1 MPNLR
6 GFTHRALC
14 FLSLGVVGFA
24 ACSDDATPGQATAAA
39 DAGPLGDAATGSDA
53 TAQGDAP
60 STDNDAGPTTPGHF
74 GTLPVGAALPSDA
87 TCAGLVRKTPEIRA
101 DNAVANAT
109 KGTTPNTAI
118 PRVTGSFVGT
128 TDEILQWVACKWGI
142 DEDIV
147 RAQAAKESY
156 WHQDARGDL
165 NSDQN
170 ACYPPLRGG
179 AQCPESVGLLQVRYL
194 YHLEAFKDG
203 NAVASTSYN
212 ADYAYGVWRS
222 CFEGK
227 EAWLNDYEKGGPYA
241 AGDAKGCLGVWF
253 SGRWRTPD
261 ALDYIKAVEDYMTQ
275 KIWTTAAFI
284 KG

>member
-1 MPNLR
+1 LSVA
-6 GFTHRALC
+6 GALATV
-14 FLSLGVVGFA
+14 LFA
-24 ACSDDATPGQATAAA
+24 ACSDDAAPEQAGPGSDAGTLADGATA
-39 DAGPLGDAATGSDA
+39 SDA
-53 TAQGDAP
+53 TAQD
-60 STDNDAGPTTPGHF
+60 DAGSSNTDTGPSTPGHF

-101 DNAVANAT
+101 DNAVANGT
-109 KGTTPNTAI
+109 KGTAPNKDI

-156 WHQDARGDL
+156 WHQNARGDM
-165 NSDQN
+165 NSDQS

-179 AQCPESVGLLQVRYL
+179 SQCAESVGLLQVRYL

-203 NAVASTSYN
+203 NAVASSSYN

-227 EAWLNDYEKGGPYA
+227 ETWLNDVEKGATYA

-261 ALDYIKAVEDYMTQ
+261 ALEYIKAVEDYVAQ